1 MTIKV
6 VTDST
11 CDLPDEL
18 VAQYGITVV
27 PLYIN
32 IGGSSYLDGV
42 DISRL
47 EFYEG
52 LADYD
57 PFPTTATPG
66 IDAFQKVYDR
76 LAEEGAAQVLSIHVS
91 ISLSATVD
99 VARAAAKETSSIPVT
114 VFDSQQ
120 LSLGTG
126 FQVLEAAKAAA
137 EGRSMEE
144 IIALLE
150 EQTSR
155 TFVFAALDTLEFL
168 QRSGRMNAVV
178 ARLGSLL
185 QIKPLLKMH
194 AGEPTGE
201 RVRTRERAIQRLIQ
215 LATDLGTVEKLALV
229 HTNAPEAAQEL
240 YKKARHLFPDEE
252 APLSVDVTPVIG
264 AHIGPGVIGFTCIA
278 AGKTSE

>member
-1 MTIKV
+1 MTITV
-6 VTDST
+6 ITDST
-11 CDLPDEL
+11 CDLPDEI

-32 IGGSSYLDGV
+32 IGERGYLDGIE
-42 DISRL
+42 ISRQ

-52 LADYD
+52 LADYE

-66 IDAFQKVYDR
+66 VDAFRKVYDK
-76 LAEEGAAQVLSIHVS
+76 LAEEGASQVLSIHVS
-91 ISLSATVD
+91 ISLSATID

-126 FQVLEAAKAAA
+126 FLVLEAAKAAA

-155 TFVFAALDTLEFL
+155 TYVFAALDTLEFL
-168 QRSGRMNAVV
+168 ERSGRMNTVV
-178 ARLGSLL
+178 ARLGTFL

-201 RVRTRERAIQRLIQ
+201 RVRTRERATQRLIQ
-215 LATDLGTVEKLALV
+215 LVTDLGAVEKMALV

-240 YKKARHLFPDEE
+240 YKQARHLFPDEE

-264 AHIGPGVIGFTCIA
+264 AHIGPGVIGFACIA
-278 AGKTSE
+278 AGKSSK

>member
-11 CDLPDEL
+11 CDLPDEI

-32 IGGSSYLDGV
+32 IGERGYLDGIE
-42 DISRL
+42 ISRQ

-52 LADYD
+52 LADYE

-66 IDAFQKVYDR
+66 IDTFRKVYDK
-76 LAEEGAAQVLSIHVS
+76 LAEEGASQVLSIHVS
-91 ISLSATVD
+91 ISLSATID

-126 FQVLEAAKAAA
+126 FLVLEAAKAAA

-144 IIALLE
+144 IITLLE

-155 TFVFAALDTLEFL
+155 TYVFAALDTFEFL
-168 QRSGRMNAVV
+168 ERSGRMNTVV
-178 ARLGSLL
+178 ARLGTFL

-201 RVRTRERAIQRLIQ
+201 RVRTRERATQRLIQ
-215 LATDLGTVEKLALV
+215 LVTDLGAVERMALV

-240 YKKARHLFPDEE
+240 YKQARHLFPDEE

-264 AHIGPGVIGFTCIA
+264 AHIGPGVIGFACIA
-278 AGKTSE
+278 AGKSSK